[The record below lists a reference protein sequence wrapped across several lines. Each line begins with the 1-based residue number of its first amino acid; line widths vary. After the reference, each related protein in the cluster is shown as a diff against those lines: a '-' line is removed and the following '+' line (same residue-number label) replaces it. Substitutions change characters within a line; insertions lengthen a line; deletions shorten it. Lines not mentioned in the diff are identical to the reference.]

1 MVIQTQNW
9 MSKKYI
15 KFRITCKD
23 KISDKIYQ
31 YDEMIGSDIDRLPA
45 VVELLNKDT
54 IFNVSDE

>member
-1 MVIQTQNW
+1 